1 MEEHIIKF
9 KDNTEEVLQFDPI
22 PHKYYWG
29 GLQLPSATT
38 ITKILVNASVIGN
51 WTAKMCAEEFKKLI
65 KAGVTYDEI
74 ELIKYYDQIK
84 KSANAN
90 MSSAGLIGGEVH
102 NLIETYIHT
111 GQVVEIHN
119 EEMKK
124 SFDKFKE
131 WWDKQDGLELV
142 FTEQKVLSRVHK
154 FTGTLDA
161 LFKKGNDYIIY
172 DWKTSSNIRDSYFCQ
187 CYLYVIALEEMMD
200 IKIKKGVIVNCT
212 KDGKLRIAEFDIDSD
227 NHDTALSCLK
237 LYQFLNQKEKKNA

>member
-1 MEEHIIKF
+1 MISSSPDRNTFQKEGYIKRCEEQGKVPDAAYIQMYTNWQQQKLELEETNEKTLMQRLSEVSEVVF
-9 KDNTEEVLQFDPI
+9 PAVLENTEI
-22 PHKYYWG
+22 YN
-29 GLQLPSATT
+29 SR
-38 ITKILVNASVIGN
+38 
-51 WTAKMCAEEFKKLI
+51 
-65 KAGVTYDEI
+65 
-74 ELIKYYDQIK
+74 
-84 KSANAN
+84 
-90 MSSAGLIGGEVH
+90 
-102 NLIETYIHT
+102 
-111 GQVVEIHN
+111 
-119 EEMKK
+119 MKK

-161 LFKKGNDYIIY
+161 LFKKGNDYVIY

-237 LYQFLNQKEKKNA
+237 LYQFLNKKEK